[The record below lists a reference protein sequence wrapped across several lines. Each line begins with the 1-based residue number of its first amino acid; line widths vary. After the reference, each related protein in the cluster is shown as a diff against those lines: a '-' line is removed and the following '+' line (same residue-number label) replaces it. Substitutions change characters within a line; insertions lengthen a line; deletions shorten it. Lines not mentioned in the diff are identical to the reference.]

1 MNRKLRIKQKMRL
14 NNYCQNESMET
25 TFMNTEDS
33 KAIEPHKFAFNLS
46 ED

>member
-25 TFMNTEDS
+25 TFMNTENS
-33 KAIEPHKFAFNLS
+33 KTIEPHKFAFNLS

>member
-14 NNYCQNESMET
+14 NNYCQNKSMET
-25 TFMNTEDS
+25 TFMNTENS